1 MHLLFLQFARQK
13 YLCVKVRYLLSV
25 RYLAIGIRISS
36 FLALYCQLIAFT
48 FTSICKAS
56 FFLLLCSSKTILY
69 LAVGVSSH
77 YHGHYFPIWKL
88 KHPKTHLFFVFCPF
102 FFLGGKTVFFTW
114 HLKFGIMYLTYAFE
128 VVELVDY
135 SVKAKLQMQTI
146 SIYMKLI
153 LKKELR
159 YKNSQSNPPLSKVAS
174 TIVKEHNFRF
184 QQQLFIYKKQAH
196 ELSCL
201 NNWDLA

>member
-1 MHLLFLQFARQK
+1 MF
-13 YLCVKVRYLLSV
+13 
-25 RYLAIGIRISS
+25 
-36 FLALYCQLIAFT
+36 
-48 FTSICKAS
+48 
-56 FFLLLCSSKTILY
+56 
-69 LAVGVSSH
+69 
-77 YHGHYFPIWKL
+77 
-88 KHPKTHLFFVFCPF
+88 
-102 FFLGGKTVFFTW
+102 
-114 HLKFGIMYLTYAFE
+114 LTYAFE

-201 NNWDLA
+201 NN